1 MSGLLFGPQKS
12 GRNNGV
18 VVKRGSSLR
27 LKRNPAL
34 RTPPPPPLL
43 PTLSMVPSVSVLTGF
58 DCLDFQDLAGGG
70 GRGLGPQ
77 QSCPLTFKFVL
88 TKLKLTTSL
97 ACETLMK
104 VSGKLNMTLC

>member
-1 MSGLLFGPQKS
+1 MAQSAF
-12 GRNNGV
+12 
-18 VVKRGSSLR
+18 
-27 LKRNPAL
+27 
-34 RTPPPPPLL
+34 RTPLKGPPPV
-43 PTLSMVPSVSVLTGF
+43 SMVPSVSVLTGI
-58 DCLDFQDLAGGG
+58 DCLDFQDLSGGG

-104 VSGKLNMTLC
+104 VSGKLNMTLSLIIILLQN